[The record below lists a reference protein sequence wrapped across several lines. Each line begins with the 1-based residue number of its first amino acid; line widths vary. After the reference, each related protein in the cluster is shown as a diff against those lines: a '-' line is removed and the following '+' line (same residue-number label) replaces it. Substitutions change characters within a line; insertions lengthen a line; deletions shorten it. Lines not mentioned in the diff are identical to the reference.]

1 MTLGQLIDNINKV
14 HDLQTRISI
23 QKNFLEM
30 AIARNMPDLKRRED
44 HVHKLE
50 AQLKALLSQ
59 EII

>member
-14 HDLQTRISI
+14 HDLKTRISI
-23 QKNFLEM
+23 QKNYLEM
-30 AIARNMPDLKRRED
+30 AARDMPNLQRRED